1 MKILVLQILEAFDP
15 KKQKMPETCNLLTLE
30 MFCLFEANVLSLS
43 KCHLT
48 LNIHDVDMMTQ
59 IQKRFKYCPL
69 RFDKKKSCLNCNC
82 SRGEFFCS
90 ARFFLV
96 KPQEALIKSSNLTI
110 FSLSI
115 MYFRHDDPDSTR
127 NNTENECY
135 CLQDEGFKCL
145 PSGAMYMEPCKRADQ
160 APVARFH
167 VHGTCRHTFE
177 TFILQAITFNF
188 AIVPC

>member
-1 MKILVLQILEAFDP
+1 MLNTYATILAPAVP
-15 KKQKMPETCNLLTLE
+15 
-30 MFCLFEANVLSLS
+30 
-43 KCHLT
+43 
-48 LNIHDVDMMTQ
+48 
-59 IQKRFKYCPL
+59 
-69 RFDKKKSCLNCNC
+69 KSCLNCNC

-188 AIVPC
+188 AIVPCWTWVIVSTKQNHIVFAKFIRTLVILYHMKNNL